1 MARGHPRRICIQD
14 PGGDQREAQSQP
26 RSVPE
31 KVQRSRVSIPLKDF
45 RLGIPESVDVWLE
58 SEAQAFD
65 TDKAHVAREVL
76 MEWARKKAHAH
87 KVASRL
93 MASKG
98 MQTELDWQITD
109 YVKGPQRT

>member
-1 MARGHPRRICIQD
+1 M
-14 PGGDQREAQSQP
+14 SL
-26 RSVPE
+26 
-31 KVQRSRVSIPLKDF
+31 PLKDF

-87 KVASRL
+87 KVASKL

-98 MQTELDWQITD
+98 MQAELDWQTPD
-109 YVKGPQRT
+109 YVKGPRP